1 MPGPEHMPE
10 CQAECQDVRVLS
22 MNVRIHVYYNYIYI
36 HNYYIY
42 IYIYVHTYISMPY
55 IYIYIHMYIY
65 ISKWYVRNYVRI
77 VCQGGDHSKQSN
89 FICFWLGTWAS
100 TWRAVVN
107 ALSVRTNLWLDAQNQ
122 NLYKYKCPWPC
133 FTRFF
138 WGIWMVASLC
148 EVQFFSMKTF
158 IPGNGSKTWG
168 LHPNHVPRHPLKS
181 MAFEMERLNAT
192 LGNLRTAREPWLG
205 LKIAWQLQQSFSR
218 LIDHPFWAK
227 PLQT

>member
-1 MPGPEHMPE
+1 MGIFESSRIKKSTDWCEGNGRLWEPGFLHHETYGSPSSIVPSLISYEMLKINCTADRCLVHGNHPNIVIVFNMDFSLPGEGLGHAWTRTHARMPGRMPGCQSIEYE
-10 CQAECQDVRVLS
+10 CQNTCILQL
-22 MNVRIHVYYNYIYI
+22 YIYI

-42 IYIYVHTYISMPY
+42 IYICTYIHIY
-55 IYIYIHMYIY
+55 AIYIYICIYIY

-138 WGIWMVASLC
+138 WGIW
-148 EVQFFSMKTF
+148 
-158 IPGNGSKTWG
+158 IHRDP
-168 LHPNHVPRHPLKS
+168 
-181 MAFEMERLNAT
+181 
-192 LGNLRTAREPWLG
+192 
-205 LKIAWQLQQSFSR
+205 
-218 LIDHPFWAK
+218 
-227 PLQT
+227 